1 MNLLCLPHSLC
12 PHTAKRLPNARAGA
26 RTDRQTGWAPSE
38 QHPGWPGD
46 LQAACA
52 QGGRDGGQ
60 GVKAAPRALPP
71 RDPNVL
77 PRGDPISWPPAPRCP
92 GAAQGG
98 PFLESPSL
106 LRRGAG
112 G

>member
-1 MNLLCLPHSLC
+1 MNLLCPPHSLC
-12 PHTAKRLPNARAGA
+12 PHTAERLPNAGAGA

-38 QHPGWPGD
+38 QHR
-46 LQAACA
+46 QTACA

-77 PRGDPISWPPAPRCP
+77 PHGDPIRGPPAPRCP

-106 LRRGAG
+106 LRQGVG